1 MRNPEGGNPWVSSG
15 SSPNFMDVSHW
26 ESTGWPVFTA
36 MTSGAAWSTGSSDIV
51 GQVNSPLLLAM
62 PMQPLGV
69 APSQFP

>member
-1 MRNPEGGNPWVSSG
+1 MGILRLLIQLHGCFPLGV
-15 SSPNFMDVSHW
+15 HW
-26 ESTGWPVFTA
+26 LTCVYCHP
-36 MTSGAAWSTGSSDIV
+36 GAAGSTGSSDIV

>member
-1 MRNPEGGNPWVSSG
+1 MGICGISSD
-15 SSPNFMDVSHW
+15 SSSSFMDVSHW

-36 MTSGAAWSTGSSDIV
+36 MTSGAVGSTGSSDIV

-62 PMQPLGV
+62 PMQPLVV